1 MENFWEVK
9 SLSEMNHHEW
19 ESLCDHCGKCCLLKL
34 EDEDTGVVYYTGVSC
49 RYLDTTT
56 CECGEYK
63 ARLELVPDCV
73 RLTPDNIDAF
83 KWLPHT
89 CAYRLLS
96 EKKPLPDWHPL
107 ISGDPSTVVQAGV
120 SVRDRVI
127 QEDYVHEEDLT
138 QYIIKW
144 VD

>member
-1 MENFWEVK
+1 MENFWETK
-9 SLSEMNHHEW
+9 SLGEMNHKEW
-19 ESLCDHCGKCCLLKL
+19 ESLCDHCAKCCLLKL
-34 EDEDTGVVYYTGVSC
+34 EDDDTGDIYYTAVSC

-56 CECGEYK
+56 CACTEYK
-63 ARLELVPDCV
+63 ARLELVPDCI
-73 RLTPDNIDAF
+73 RLTPDNIDSF
-83 KWLPHT
+83 KWLPDT
-89 CAYRLLS
+89 CAYRLLA
-96 EKKPLPDWHPL
+96 EKKPLPEWHPL
-107 ISGDPSTVVQAGV
+107 ISGNPLSVFDAGV